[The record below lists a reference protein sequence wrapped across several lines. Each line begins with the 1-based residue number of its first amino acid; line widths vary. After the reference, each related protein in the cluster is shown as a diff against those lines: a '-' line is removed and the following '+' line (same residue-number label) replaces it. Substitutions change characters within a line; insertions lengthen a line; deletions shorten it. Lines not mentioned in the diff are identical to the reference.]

1 MAEAKAA
8 QDGSSL
14 NFDSLFNA
22 TLMLIVVA
30 ILAWKAWENSQTSKD
45 KASTRGKESSREGS
59 TLGTAQPYTEEV
71 EEEEAEVEEEEEVIE
86 ESEHELGEE
95 LSLEVDELHFGL
107 PRCRVRAPGLNPMPQ
122 MIKWTPEEFAN
133 EQLEIARIHMGS
145 YGVWVVQGMRSN
157 RILYAMKKNQE
168 VPFAKCVVV
177 EGPPPRKMEDDENDN
192 PDTYGSDLA
201 KIQLIP

>member
-1 MAEAKAA
+1 
-8 QDGSSL
+8 
-14 NFDSLFNA
+14 
-22 TLMLIVVA
+22 MLIVLA
-30 ILAWKAWENSQTSKD
+30 ILAWKAWENSQPSKG
-45 KASTRGKESSREGS
+45 KAGAGRKEAQSSREGG
-59 TLGTAQPYTEEV
+59 TLGTAHQYKEEV
-71 EEEEAEVEEEEEVIE
+71 PYEEPEEEQEEVIE

-95 LSLEVDELHFGL
+95 LSLQVDDLHFGL
-107 PRCRVRAPGLNPMPQ
+107 PRCRVRAPGLDPMPQ
-122 MIKWTPEEFAN
+122 MIRWTPEEFAN
-133 EQLEIARIHMGS
+133 QQLDIARIHMGS

-168 VPFAKCVVV
+168 IPLAQCVVV